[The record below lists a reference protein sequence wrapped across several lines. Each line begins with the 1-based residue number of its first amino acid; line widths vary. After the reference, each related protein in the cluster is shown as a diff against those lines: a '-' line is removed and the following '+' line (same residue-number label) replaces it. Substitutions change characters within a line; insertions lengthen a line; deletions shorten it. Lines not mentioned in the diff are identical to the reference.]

1 VQPPAA
7 DSIYDA
13 LMNQPI
19 FVPSAVPGLGGRP
32 LLVGVCG
39 GTGFVGHALIT
50 RLARAGHSVR
60 VPTRH
65 PGRADD
71 LLPLSSVELLPG
83 DVYDPD
89 FLRGSIEG
97 CDIVVNLVG
106 ILNERGRDGAGFRR
120 AHVEFT
126 AGLLRAMHAVRAGRL
141 LQMSALNADAAH
153 GRSHYLRTK
162 GEAEQ
167 LVRASALPGWTIL
180 RPSVIFGPADSLTRR
195 FARLLRWS
203 GGLLPLARA
212 DARFAPI
219 YVEDVAEAFMRAL
232 HGGAADRQVY
242 ELCGP
247 EVLTL
252 RQIVQLTAHAAR
264 LPCHVLPLPDALGRL
279 QAALM
284 DWLPGKPFSSDNFRS
299 LLSDGVCH
307 EDGCGRLGLSPAG
320 FGALL
325 PEWLSPAQLR
335 PWSRSA
341 AS

>member
-1 VQPPAA
+1 MNRPPNV
-7 DSIYDA
+7 SRI
-13 LMNQPI
+13 
-19 FVPSAVPGLGGRP
+19 VPGLADRP
-32 LLVGVCG
+32 LVVGVCG

-50 RLARAGHSVR
+50 RLVRVGHSVR

-89 FLRGSIEG
+89 FLRRSLNG
-97 CDIVVNLVG
+97 CDVVVNLVG
-106 ILNERGRDGAGFRR
+106 ILNERGHDGAGFRR

-126 AGLLRAMHAVRAGRL
+126 ATLLRAMHAVHAGRL

-153 GRSHYLRTK
+153 GRSHYLRTR
-162 GEAEQ
+162 GEAER
-167 LVRASALPGWTIL
+167 LVRAEELLGWTIF
-180 RPSVIFGPADSLTRR
+180 RPSVIFGPGDSLTRR

-203 GGLLPLARA
+203 RGLMPLARA
-212 DARFAPI
+212 GTRFAPI
-219 YVEDVAEAFMRAL
+219 YIDDVADAFMRSL
-232 HGGAADRQVY
+232 HGGATEHQVY

-252 RQIVQLTAHAAR
+252 RQIVQLTARAAH

-299 LLSDGVCH
+299 LLTDSVCH
-307 EDGCGRLGLSPAG
+307 EDGCERLGLRPAG
-320 FGALL
+320 FGARL
-325 PEWLSPAQLR
+325 PEWLSPARPQPWLR
-335 PWSRSA
+335 SG